1 MTAAIGDMSTKAAMA
16 VTSAVDTDC
25 GPMDGKRATAQ
36 NANRAAP
43 IAKRKRADVE
53 LTPLQRGIGAES
65 YAWDQAGR
73 SKRNS

>member
-25 GPMDGKRATAQ
+25 GPTDGKRATVQ
-36 NANRAAP
+36 NASSAAP

-53 LTPLQRGIGAES
+53 LTPVQRRTRAES
-65 YAWDQAGR
+65 YAWDQTGR